1 MRGGLG
7 VAALG
12 LILCLLA
19 AAFGAPSLYLP
30 GVALILLAAAAELS
44 VRICARRCGVARDP
58 LLASV
63 EEGAPL
69 QLAVHAQGGRLPIAA
84 GELCPLPG
92 IEPMPLRRLSRG
104 VMQFTATLQRRG
116 AHVVGPSV
124 VRFRDPLG
132 ISVRCVRSAETEVLV
147 LPRVERIPHEQ
158 LARITGRGREA
169 QTRSRGASAAE
180 VDGLRPYRPGAPASR
195 IHWPTVARTGM
206 LVERSLSS
214 ESDQL
219 PLVVLDLRR
228 AAGAD
233 AVDMGVRATASLCFG
248 LASAGGCSLLLPGEH
263 RARRLDRDLGAWPAM
278 HARLALV
285 QPGGPPASA
294 PLERAAIVIW
304 VSVSRRPHPD
314 AARVAGGV
322 RYCVS
327 PFPRTGGSV
336 LFEIAGCAVQV
347 DGRAASA
354 RAA

>member
-1 MRGGLG
+1 VSGGLG

-44 VRICARRCGVARDP
+44 VRISARRCGVARDP

-69 QLAVHAQGGRLPIAA
+69 QLAVHVQGGRLPIAA

-104 VMQFTATLQRRG
+104 VMQFTATLHRRG

-132 ISVRCVRSAETEVLV
+132 ISVRRVRSGETEVLV

-158 LARITGRGREA
+158 LARITGHGREA
-169 QTRSRGASAAE
+169 QTRSRGA
-180 VDGLRPYRPGAPASR
+180 
-195 IHWPTVARTGM
+195 TVARTGV

-214 ESDQL
+214 ESDRL

-233 AVDMGVRATASLCFG
+233 AMDMGVRATASLCFG
-248 LASAGGCSLLLPGEH
+248 LASVGGCSLLLPGEH
-263 RARRLDRDLGAWPAM
+263 RAHRLDRELGAWPAM

-294 PLERAAIVIW
+294 PLERAAVVIW
-304 VSVSRRPHPD
+304 VTVSRRPHPD
-314 AARVAGGV
+314 AARVAGGI

-327 PFPRTGGSV
+327 PFPRTGGAV

-347 DGRAASA
+347 DGRAAST